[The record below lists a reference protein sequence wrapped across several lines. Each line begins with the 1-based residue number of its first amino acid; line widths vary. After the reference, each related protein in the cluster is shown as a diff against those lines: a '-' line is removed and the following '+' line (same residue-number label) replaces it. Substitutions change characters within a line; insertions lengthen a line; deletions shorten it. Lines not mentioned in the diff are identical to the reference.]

1 MNIKLDIP
9 EKFFEGEERSGYYV
23 SPEMKKVWAVQLDL
37 LAEFSRVCEKHNL
50 KWWMDGGTLLG
61 AARHKGFIP
70 WDDDVDVAM
79 MRKDYKR
86 LLEVANEFKKP
97 YLLHLLRSTEVFA
110 GGAKL
115 YNDDTT
121 MIEPYTVSMMKRG
134 MEINFPQGIFIDIF
148 PLDNLPD
155 NESEMKKVCAEF
167 HSLALPVSTKVY
179 NRLIDLTDHYGYYRG
194 TRKFWKRLVRSVL
207 HYSLSIVNPFLGNLK
222 AGLRRKRA
230 ESIEIFDKALDSLD
244 YTDGKWIAKL
254 VFAHDR
260 NMTRRI
266 WERSWFNDTVQLP
279 FEMLTLPA
287 PSEYAK
293 VLDTFY
299 GNWHEYIIRQK
310 HADFYDT
317 EHPYTYYT
325 QEGHIPE

>member
-1 MNIKLDIP
+1 
-9 EKFFEGEERSGYYV
+9 
-23 SPEMKKVWAVQLDL
+23 MKKV
-37 LAEFSRVCEKHNL
+37 
-50 KWWMDGGTLLG
+50 
-61 AARHKGFIP
+61 
-70 WDDDVDVAM
+70 
-79 MRKDYKR
+79 Y
-86 LLEVANEFKKP
+86 
-97 YLLHLLRSTEVFA
+97 
-110 GGAKL
+110 
-115 YNDDTT
+115 
-121 MIEPYTVSMMKRG
+121 
-134 MEINFPQGIFIDIF
+134 
-148 PLDNLPD
+148 
-155 NESEMKKVCAEF
+155 AEF

-179 NRLIDLTDHYGYYRG
+179 NRLIDLTDCYGYYRG

-244 YTDGKWIAKL
+244 YTDGKWIAEL

-266 WERSWFNDTVQLP
+266 LERSWFNDTVQLP

-317 EHPYTYYT
+317 ERPYTYYT
-325 QEGHIPE
+325 QEGHIPQ